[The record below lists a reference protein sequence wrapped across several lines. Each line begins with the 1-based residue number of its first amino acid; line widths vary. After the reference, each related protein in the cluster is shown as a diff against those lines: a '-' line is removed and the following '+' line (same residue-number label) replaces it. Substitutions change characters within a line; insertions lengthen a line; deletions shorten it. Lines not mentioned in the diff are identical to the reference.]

1 MEYALNPF
9 ALDSSARQSSSFLGV
24 FIVYEDVVAGK
35 RAKET
40 CDALA
45 AKLGADWQIEI
56 EMSSFKSLHLPRMRH
71 IAAAA
76 VINANLVVFSCH
88 DGDLPFAVWTWTEL
102 CLQRPTGPTALVALL
117 AGRPCQT
124 GSPRAAEK
132 YLAGLADRRGMQ
144 FFSHCHTPAGAVAG
158 RLMPVIQKEPK

>member
-1 MEYALNPF
+1 MEYALNPI
-9 ALDSSARQSSSFLGV
+9 ALDSSARQSSSFLGA

-45 AKLGADWQIEI
+45 EKLGADWQIKI
-56 EMSSFKSLHLPRMRH
+56 EMSSFKSLHLARMRQ

-88 DGDLPFAVWTWTEL
+88 DGDLPFEVWTWTEL
-102 CLQRPTGPTALVALL
+102 CLQRPTRPTALVAIL
-117 AGRPCQT
+117 AGRPCQP
-124 GSPRAAEK
+124 GSPRAVEK
-132 YLAGLADRRGMQ
+132 YLAGLADRRGMK
-144 FFSHCHTPAGAVAG
+144 FFSHRHALAGAEAG
-158 RLMPVIQKEPK
+158 RLMPVLQKEPK